1 MSTTLRILFCAL
13 ALLLGLHVRGADLI
27 PASSLI
33 TWTPGTHTGV
43 PGGIPTDRS
52 TTIDVTASP
61 YNADNT
67 GATNA
72 GTAIQAAID
81 AASSGNIVL
90 LPAGRYR
97 VNETLT
103 IGLTKDNITLRGAGI
118 GVTIID
124 SRANTAVSVG
134 GGDGFAIPPG
144 ADAADMMVT
153 AGLSKGSDEVTLAD
167 VSTLSEGQVIRF
179 TVEDDLSIPI
189 MHTEG
194 YQGLV
199 GQTVKITAISGNDI
213 TFTPALYSDFGAG
226 ALDVGVRALAA
237 QVEGVGIEDMT
248 IDVDNYAGDRAFAG
262 IAIAQGLGC
271 WIKGVRI
278 DNVGSYPISLS
289 SSLFVEARRNYLDTR
304 KGDLITSNGGGF
316 LVNAVGASLIE
327 DNEVVNHFPGI
338 EVNYGSSGNFVS
350 RNYFVGPSSI
360 INTNHNPWN
369 QFNLYEGNSGEGGL
383 LADGYFGGVG
393 PDVIHNN
400 KLEYLSLKRM
410 TYFYAVVANFINRAP
425 SGFTTKT
432 GNPNL
437 GNDSNNGNTANFP
450 GTPWPDW
457 GMTGTIATNPR
468 GTGTG
473 YLVNNGAGY
482 SAGATTIAA
491 DTGTGTILVDDVVT
505 FSGSPVR
512 YLVTAALSGGT
523 FEIGNNSYGHVGLET
538 SVSDNAT
545 ITVSSDNMTA
555 TLASGYSLPAY
566 SGSGDYQVVR
576 LHWAGYASSEGY
588 RVTTYDS
595 GTRTVGLISGGAFYP
610 NRNDPPAISTA
621 VNVWAG
627 KAAWQERDMKV
638 DATLTRKGNR
648 WSDNTFDTLD
658 GGTVSDSLAYS
669 SKPAWLTAAET
680 EFSATF
686 NLKAFDPVTPL
697 PASDSNIPAGYRY
710 NFLSAPVED
719 AAFINSAGD
728 RLTISFSKPVVI
740 GTGGSGGL
748 TFGNDVTFTFIEMV
762 GSTAVYS
769 TSRVITD
776 EETTLNLD
784 YTQPGNGIEDP
795 LGNDLASFTGLS
807 VSNASNQSAG
817 AIWVQPVAL
826 ADTNS
831 STNLSNVAS
840 VSMPIVVDVSGYV
853 AKLRIGIADVGYAP
867 VAGKVALKDA
877 ANEVVVTASG
887 TYELQDDYQVFS
899 VTSTYITAGTY
910 YIDTVSNGNA
920 EPPLAILT
928 SQPADSAFYS
938 FVSPSYAAWPPST
951 ITPDGGST
959 VKYAFGLRIIP
970 DPVTYTPGKLR
981 MLRR

>member
-1 MSTTLRILFCAL
+1 MSTTLRILFCAM

-43 PGGIPTDRS
+43 LGGIPTTR
-52 TTIDVTASP
+52 TQYKNAVTEGV
-61 YNADNT
+61 DNT
-67 GATNA
+67 GATDVTAALNA
-72 GTAIQAAID
+72 LLAACPAD
-81 AASSGNIVL
+81 QYVY
-90 LPAGRYR
+90 LPAGTYR
-97 VNETLT
+97 CDSSLV
-103 IGLTKDNITLRGAGI
+103 IGLTDDNITLRGAGI

-124 SRANTAVSVG
+124 SRANTAISVG
-134 GGDGFAIPPG
+134 GGEGFAIPAG
-144 ADAADMMVT
+144 ATAANMLVSS
-153 AGLSKGSDEVTLAD
+153 GLSKGSTTVTIGNAT
-167 VSTLSEGQVIRF
+167 TLSVGQVVRF
-179 TVEDDLSIPI
+179 TVEDDLSVPI
-189 MHTEG
+189 MNTSG

-199 GQTVKITAISGNDI
+199 GQTVKITAKSGNDI
-213 TFTPALYSDFGAG
+213 TFTPALYSAYGAG
-226 ALDVGVRALAA
+226 SLDVGVRALAA

-248 IDVDNYAGDRAFAG
+248 IDVDNYAGDRAYAG
-262 IAIAQGLGC
+262 IVISQGLGC

-278 DNVGSYPISLS
+278 DNVGNYPISLANG
-289 SSLFVEARRNYLDTR
+289 LFVEARRNYLDTR
-304 KGDLITSNGGGF
+304 KGTLLSSSGGGF
-316 LVNAVGASLIE
+316 LVNTMGASLIE

-338 EVNYGSSGNFVS
+338 EVNFGSSGNFVS
-350 RNYFVGPSSI
+350 RNYFVGSSTI
-360 INTNHNPWN
+360 INTNHSPWN

-393 PDVIHNN
+393 PDVVYNN
-400 KLEYLSLKRM
+400 KLAYISLKRM
-410 TYFYAVVANFINRAP
+410 SYDYAIALNFIDRVP
-425 SGFTTKT
+425 SDYTGKS
-432 GNPNL
+432 GNPAI
-437 GNDSNNGNTANFP
+437 GNDSNNGGTASFP
-450 GTPWPDW
+450 GTPWPHC
-457 GMTGTIATNPR
+457 GMNGTLATNPK
-468 GTGTG
+468 GTGAG

-512 YLVTAALSGGT
+512 YLVTAALSGGS
-523 FEIGNNSYGHVGLET
+523 FQIGNNSYGAFGLQS
-538 SVSDNAT
+538 SVADNTA
-545 ITVSSDNMTA
+545 ITVSSDNLTV
-555 TLASGYSLPAY
+555 TLASGYSLTAY

-576 LHWAGYASSEGY
+576 LHWSSYASSEGY

-595 GTRTVGLISGGAFYP
+595 GTRTVGLINGGAFFP
-610 NRNDPPAISTA
+610 NRNDPPAVSTS
-621 VNVWAG
+621 VNVWTGPAG
-627 KAAWQERDMKV
+627 WQERDLKV
-638 DATLTRKGNR
+638 GASATVKGNR

-680 EFSATF
+680 ELSATF

-719 AAFINSAGD
+719 AAFINAAGD

-740 GTGGSGGL
+740 GAGGSGGL

-769 TSRVITD
+769 ISRVITD
-776 EETTLNLD
+776 EETGLVLT

-807 VSNASNQSAG
+807 VSNASNQAAG
-817 AIWVQPVAL
+817 AIWIQPVTL
-826 ADTNS
+826 AEATG

-853 AKLRIGIADVGYAP
+853 AKIRIGIANSGYASVP
-867 VAGKVALKDA
+867 GKVVLKNA
-877 ANEVVVTASG
+877 SNNVIVSASG
-887 TYELQDDYQVFS
+887 TFDVQNDYQVFS
-899 VTSTYITAGTY
+899 VTATYITAGTY

-920 EPPLAILT
+920 EPPLALI
-928 SQPADSAFYS
+928 SGQPANSAYYS
-938 FVSPSYAAWPPST
+938 FVTPNYAAWPPST
-951 ITPDGGST
+951 IAPDGGST

-970 DPVTYTPGKLR
+970 DSAVYTPGKLI